1 MNETIDGG
9 GERVR
14 SLDFWICPP
23 PHASPRYIEIA
34 IQNPCNTSSVEIY
47 QHWQQSMHG
56 YSE

>member
-23 PHASPRYIEIA
+23 PHASPRYIEL
-34 IQNPCNTSSVEIY
+34 QFKNPCNTSSVEIY
-47 QHWQQSMHG
+47 QQSMHG

>member
-14 SLDFWICPP
+14 SLDFWICPHLHTREP
-23 PHASPRYIEIA
+23 EKEL
-34 IQNPCNTSSVEIY
+34 QFKNPYNTSSVEIY
-47 QHWQQSMHG
+47 QQSMHG